1 MKQEILN
8 AETKM
13 VLYGLAGKLNNHP
26 KHVLQDKVT
35 IMAFMDMEEART
47 YCLGLL
53 AEIEG

>member
-13 VLYGLAGKLNNHP
+13 ALYGLAGKLNNHP